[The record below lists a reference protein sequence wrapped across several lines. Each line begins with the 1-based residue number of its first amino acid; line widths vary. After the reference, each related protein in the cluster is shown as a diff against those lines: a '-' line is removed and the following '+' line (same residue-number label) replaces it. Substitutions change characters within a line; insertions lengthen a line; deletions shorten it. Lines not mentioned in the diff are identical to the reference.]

1 MESTLPRLGPYYV
14 GVAATIEKAG
24 ELAAG
29 VEPWLVGSPPPGI
42 TELADAFDSSVRLSL
57 ATVEFG
63 SSVEDRINRMFLVSA
78 NLRSAYRAASE
89 VIRLLTI
96 MDPGADIRAPFAMA
110 GDALVTQA
118 RLAPPSPTTLGP
130 EAVADNSRRGVQTE
144 RSALSALVGLKRETL
159 AGGHYA
165 TRRIQRACLMYLAIS
180 GGCFAE
186 ALTGLGPE
194 QATL

>member
-1 MESTLPRLGPYYV
+1 MENTLPALGPYYG

-29 VEPWLVGSPPPGI
+29 VEPWLVGSPPSGI
-42 TELADAFDSSVRLSL
+42 FELADAFDSSVRLNL

-63 SSVEDRINRMFLVSA
+63 SPAESRINRLFQVSA
-78 NLRSAYRAASE
+78 NLRSAYRGASE

-96 MDPGADIRAPFAMA
+96 MDPGADVRAPFALA

-118 RLAPPSPTTLGP
+118 RLAPPAPVALGP
-130 EAVADNSRRGVQTE
+130 EAVADNARRGVQTE
-144 RSALSALVGLKRETL
+144 RSALSALVGLRRETL

-186 ALTGLGPE
+186 ALSGLGPE
-194 QATL
+194 QPTL